1 MKKNYLYTKE
11 RIDVFCP
18 NHIEYL
24 WDIIAVIKNDNKY
37 ISENVLKH
45 FTLAYV
51 AEMIEKEII
60 HVGNEWI
67 SNNTLKYWE
76 LSKEEVINKID
87 EMWFKNAEYP
97 DFLEMVWF
105 GYQNWYIEALK
116 NVGHGKEKILW
127 KDFVK
132 NNIGNLEKWIEENKP
147 K

>member
-18 NHIEYL
+18 NHTEYL

-87 EMWFKNAEYP
+87 EMWFKNAT
-97 DFLEMVWF
+97 
-105 GYQNWYIEALK
+105 I
-116 NVGHGKEKILW
+116 
-127 KDFVK
+127 
-132 NNIGNLEKWIEENKP
+132 
-147 K
+147 

>member
-18 NHIEYL
+18 NHTEYL

-116 NVGHGKEKILW
+116 NVGNGKEKILW